1 MQSLRRFLDRLEPV
15 FSKGG
20 RFERFHALFEMVDTL
35 FYSPPDVTRGSPHV
49 RDALDL
55 KRVMIL
61 VVFAVTPCVLVG
73 MWNTG
78 YQANTA
84 LASLGLTS
92 IEGWRGTVL
101 VFLGAGY
108 DASSTY
114 DCMLHGFL
122 YFFPIYAV
130 TMAAG
135 GFWEIL
141 FSGVRNHEINEGFF
155 RHIDALYPDPAGF
168 DSATAGRDR
177 Y

>member
-55 KRVMIL
+55 KRVMIM

-84 LASLGLTS
+84 LASLGLAGV
-92 IEGWRGTVL
+92 EGWRGSVL
-101 VFLGAGY
+101 ALLGAGY
-108 DASSTY
+108 DASSIY
-114 DCMLHGFL
+114 DCMLHGL
-122 YFFPIYAV
+122 L
-130 TMAAG
+130 AA
-135 GFWEIL
+135 
-141 FSGVRNHEINEGFF
+141 RA
-155 RHIDALYPDPAGF
+155 DAQTNTHAI
-168 DSATAGRDR
+168 GRS
-177 Y
+177 